1 MLKITYTVDG
11 QVRTTSTGD
20 ANIQVEHVKTTN
32 RGTVTVTALADIV
45 LQDAELPLQYEFT
58 EESRILANGYQSW
71 TETREF
77 AMGETL
83 NDLSK
88 LPNALT
94 EKYHFPAYGSQAFW
108 KNRKNTPVGFDFGYV
123 TGEKPIFF
131 GNLNYRN
138 AYLLIWFSEDAN
150 RILLQSDIAG
160 RALKAGESFTVFDY
174 VSGRDGKEY
183 FAQFTPRTDRKM
195 FGYTSWY
202 NHFSN
207 INEDIILDALSGA
220 DERFEL
226 FQIDDGYETHCGD
239 WMDVDPAKFPNG
251 LGGIVD
257 AIHERGMMAGIW
269 LAPLVAEADSKL
281 VQEHPDWIAR
291 DAEGNPVYGGS
302 NWSTFFPLDLNKAE
316 VVEYIRECLRFH
328 KDLGFDF
335 FKLDFLYAVN
345 LCQLKGKTRSETA
358 EFAYGLIREELE
370 DRLILG
376 CGATLSNGF
385 ERFDYCRIGPDV
397 TLTFDDAIYME
408 ALHPERVSTKV
419 TLQNTIFRRD
429 LDGHVFGNDPD
440 VFLLRDDNMRMSFA
454 RRTALTKV
462 NALFGSLLMTSDK
475 ISEYD
480 EEKKAVLEDALAIF
494 RRAKRCG
501 VRNKGRSAVV
511 AFELDGVQRF
521 LSYDYRKGTI
531 TERTRPTEEE
541 ASRDKSGVIF
551 GNRIDRATLAKAEK
565 KKQKYVDRYGDDSQ
579 TKYCYAAEEVPALEH
594 LGIRKLVLADEP
606 AELPDNALVV
616 GNIRMGFGHYR
627 ISIAMASCARALGYT
642 PYWLDL
648 AGMNA
653 TGSAMIREQNNMYSI
668 ASRISQ
674 KSRLFNRFVWEPLNK
689 EGFRQ
694 ITYNAQ
700 DQKNAE
706 LLTPLLTPLPKDVPY
721 IATHVW
727 PSQAAVHAGMT
738 HVVNAIPDNWP
749 MALHLSEGAVHTV
762 QTPFAYLGY
771 KMLNGFSKTSLHGIP
786 EKDLKMVGRYVDHEL
801 LVNLEEDNALR
812 IRRAE
817 TGAPMRFL
825 MTVGGAGAGF
835 AQFKSM
841 LEHLLPYVKKNEAAV
856 FINFGDH
863 KEVYGKIESVLTD
876 VTVHAFSDDYEG
888 LKAYVKELRGSNA
901 DGVTV
906 IYDPDIF
913 KAVYATNLLMPEC
926 DVLITKPSELAYY
939 PIPKMFMK
947 HIGGHE
953 VYGAICSQEAGD
965 GTFECAT
972 NEAANDMIDRLIADK
987 EILIH
992 MCRRIN
998 DMKRNG
1004 DYNGAYECVKL
1015 AVGRQE

>member
-1 MLKITYTVDG
+1 MIALTYRQNGIAVCTNVDDECIRISDVQADG
-11 QVRTTSTGD
+11 R
-20 ANIQVEHVKTTN
+20 
-32 RGTVTVTALADIV
+32 RTVTVTALQDIV
-45 LQDAELPLQYEFT
+45 LSKAELPLTYAFADDAK
-58 EESRILANGYQSW
+58 IMANGYQSW
-71 TETREF
+71 TATREF
-77 AMGETL
+77 EPTETL

-88 LPNALT
+88 LPGAIE
-94 EKYHFPAYGSQAFW
+94 EKYHFSAYGSQAFW
-108 KNRKNTPVGFDFGYV
+108 KVRRRTPVAFDFGFV
-123 TGEKPIFF
+123 TGEKPAFI
-131 GNLNYRN
+131 GNLNYKN
-138 AYLLIWFSEDAN
+138 AYLLMWFEVGEN
-150 RILLQSDIAG
+150 RILLESDVCG
-160 RALKAGESFTVFDY
+160 RELAAGESFVVFDY
-174 VSGRDGKEY
+174 MYGRNRAKY
-183 FAQFTPRTDRKM
+183 FEQFTPRTDRKL

-202 NHFSN
+202 NHYQN
-207 INEDIILDALSGA
+207 INEELVLAALEGA

-226 FQIDDGYETHCGD
+226 FQIDDGYEAHCGD
-239 WMDVDPAKFPNG
+239 WMDVDAAKFPNG
-251 LGGIVD
+251 LGGIVRQ
-257 AIHERGMMAGIW
+257 IHDRGMLAGIW
-269 LAPLVAEADSKL
+269 LAPLIAEADSK
-281 VQEHPDWIAR
+281 VVAEHPDWIAR
-291 DAEGNPVYGGS
+291 DDSGNPIFAGS
-302 NWSTFFPLDLNKAE
+302 NWSGFFPLDLNNAE
-316 VVEYIRECLRFH
+316 AVSYIRECLRYH
-328 KDLGFDF
+328 KELGFDF

-345 LCQLKGKTRSETA
+345 LCPLKGKTRSETA
-358 EFAYGLIREELE
+358 EFAYGLLREELG

-397 TLTFDDAIYME
+397 SLSFDDAVYMKMF
-408 ALHPERVSTKV
+408 HPERVSTKV
-419 TLQNTIFRRD
+419 TLQNSIFRSC
-429 LDGHVFGNDPD
+429 LDGKVFLNDPD

-454 RRTALTKV
+454 RRKALTKM
-462 NALFGSLLMTSDK
+462 NALFGSLLMTSDNV
-475 ISEYD
+475 SEYD
-480 EEKKAVLEDALAIF
+480 EAKREVLEDALAIF
-494 RRAKRCG
+494 RRARRIG
-501 VRNKGRSAVV
+501 YRNRGKYAL
-511 AFELDGVQRF
+511 AEFELDGRKRF
-521 LSYDYRKGTI
+521 FVYDYNRGSLAEHLK
-531 TERTRPTEEE
+531 RTPEEIE
-541 ASRDKSGVIF
+541 KDKSGIIF
-551 GNRIDRATLAKAEK
+551 GNRIDSATLAKAEK
-565 KKQKYVDRYGDDSQ
+565 KKQKYINRYGDDSQ
-579 TKYCYAAEEVPALEH
+579 KKYCYGVEDVTAPAS
-594 LGIRKLVLADEP
+594 LGIKKLVLADEP
-606 AELPDNALVV
+606 AELDEKALVV

-627 ISIAMASCARALGYT
+627 ISIAMASCAKALGYT

-648 AGMNA
+648 AGMEA

-689 EGFRQ
+689 EGFRK

-706 LLTPLLTPLPKDVPY
+706 LLTPLLTALPKDVPY

-771 KMLNGFSKTSLHGIP
+771 KMLNGFSKTSLRGIP

-817 TGAPMRFL
+817 TGEPMRFL

-841 LEHLLPYVKKNEAAV
+841 LLHLLPYVERGEAAV

-863 KEVYGKIESVLTD
+863 KDVYDKIAEVLGG
-876 VTVHAFSDDYEG
+876 VTVHEFADDYDG
-888 LKAYVKELRGSNA
+888 LTAYVRGLRGAKA

-906 IYDPDIF
+906 VYDPDIF

-965 GTFECAT
+965 GTFECE
-972 NEAANDMIDRLIADK
+972 NDEAANDMIDRLLADK

-992 MCRRIN
+992 MCRRI
-998 DMKRNG
+998 DKMKKNG
-1004 DYNGAYECVKL
+1004 DYDGAYECVRIAAGL
-1015 AVGRQE
+1015 AN

>member
-1 MLKITYTVDG
+1 MVKFTYLSEGRKFTVSSGDG
-11 QVRTTSTGD
+11 
-20 ANIQVEHVKTTN
+20 NIRVETVKTAGQ
-32 RGTVTVTALADIV
+32 RTVTVTALKDVV
-45 LQDAELPLQYEFT
+45 LCNAEILLQYEYAPDCK
-58 EESRILANGYQSW
+58 IMANGYQSW

-77 AMGETL
+77 ALGETL

-88 LPNALT
+88 LPKALT
-94 EKYHFPAYGSQAFW
+94 ERYHFPAYGSQAFW
-108 KNRKNTPVGFDFGYV
+108 KNRRKTPVGFDFAYV

-138 AYLLIWFSEDAN
+138 AYLLIWFEESSG
-150 RILLQSDIAG
+150 RILLQSDIDG
-160 RALKAGESFTVFDY
+160 RVLRAGESFVVFDY
-174 VSGRDGKEY
+174 VSGRDGKAY
-183 FAQFTPRTDRKM
+183 FERFTPRTDRKL

-202 NHFSN
+202 NHYQN
-207 INEDIILDALSGA
+207 INEKVISEALDAA

-226 FQIDDGYETHCGD
+226 FQIDDGFETYVGD
-239 WMDVDPAKFPNG
+239 WTDIDSGKFPNG
-251 LGGIVD
+251 LGGIVNR
-257 AIHERGMMAGIW
+257 IHEKNMLAGIW
-269 LAPLVAEADSKL
+269 LSPFVAETKSKL
-281 VQEHPDWIAR
+281 ASEHPDWLAK
-291 DAEGNPVYGGS
+291 DSGGNPIYAGS
-302 NWSTFFPLDLNKAE
+302 NWSGFMPLDLNNQEA
-316 VVEYIRECLRFH
+316 VEYVRRVLRFY
-328 KDLGFDF
+328 KELGFDF

-345 LCQLKGKTRSETA
+345 LCPLLGKTRSETA
-358 EFAYGLIREELE
+358 EYAYGILREELA

-397 TLTFDDAIYME
+397 SLSFDDAFYMK
-408 ALHPERVSTKV
+408 AMHPERVSTKV
-419 TLQNTIFRRD
+419 TIRNTLFRSC
-429 LDGHVFGNDPD
+429 LNGHVFLNDPD
-440 VFLLRDDNMRMSFA
+440 VFLLRDDNMQMSPA
-454 RRTALTKV
+454 RRKALTKV

-494 RRAKRCG
+494 RRAKRFG
-501 VRNKGRSAVV
+501 FRNKGRFAVV
-511 AFELDGVQRF
+511 AFELDGVKRF
-521 LSYDYRKGTI
+521 FGYDYEKGTLI
-531 TERTRPTEEE
+531 EKTKPTDEE
-541 ASRDKSGVIF
+541 AQKDKTSVIF
-551 GNRIDRATLAKAEK
+551 GNRIDRGTIAKAEK
-565 KKQKYVDRYGDDSQ
+565 QKQKYLDKYGDDSE
-579 TKYCYAAEEVPALEH
+579 TKYCYGVEEVPALS
-594 LGIRKLVLADEP
+594 GIGVKKLVLSETP
-606 AELPDNALVV
+606 AELSEKALVV

-627 ISIAMASCARALGYT
+627 ISIAMASAARALGYT

-648 AGMNA
+648 AGFDA
-653 TGSAMIREQNNMYSI
+653 TGSKMIREQNNMYSL

-674 KSRLFNRFVWEPLNK
+674 KSKLFNRFVWEPLNK
-689 EGFRQ
+689 EGFRK
-694 ITYNAQ
+694 ITYNAK

-706 LLTPLLTPLPKDVPY
+706 LLAPLLTPLPQDVPY

-771 KMLNGFSKTSLHGIP
+771 KMMHGFSKNHLQGIP
-786 EKDLKMVGRYVDHEL
+786 ESALRMVGRYVDHEL

-812 IRRAE
+812 IKRAE
-817 TGAPMRFL
+817 EGAPMRFL

-835 AQFKSM
+835 DQFKAM
-841 LEHLLPYVKKNEAAV
+841 LLHLLPYVRKGKAAV
-856 FINFGDH
+856 FINAGDH
-863 KEVYGKIESVLTD
+863 AGVYEKIEKMLTD
-876 VTVHAFSDDYEG
+876 VTVHAFADDYDG
-888 LKAYVKELRGSNA
+888 LTEYVKGLRDRDA
-901 DGVTV
+901 DGVT
-906 IYDPDIF
+906 IICDPDIF

-972 NEAANDMIDRLIADK
+972 EESANDMIDYLLADK
-987 EILIH
+987 ELFIH

-1004 DYNGAYECVKL
+1004 DYNGAYECVRL
-1015 AVGRQE
+1015 AAGEV